1 MGAALRVTDRRRAT
15 RSSSRSNNN
24 RTTTTAAATT
34 TTTTITTLRN
44 NNTHP
49 LDGVTVEVLWVP
61 AQAVEVRAVLGVQQA
76 LRGDGA
82 QVALQGAAPAHV
94 VQQAAHHVARG

>member
-24 RTTTTAAATT
+24 HTTTTAAATT

-82 QVALQGAAPAHV
+82 QVALQGAAPTHV

>member
-24 RTTTTAAATT
+24 HTTTTAAAT

>member
-15 RSSSRSNNN
+15 SSSSRSNNN
-24 RTTTTAAATT
+24 HTTTTAAATT

-94 VQQAAHHVARG
+94 VQQTAHHVARG